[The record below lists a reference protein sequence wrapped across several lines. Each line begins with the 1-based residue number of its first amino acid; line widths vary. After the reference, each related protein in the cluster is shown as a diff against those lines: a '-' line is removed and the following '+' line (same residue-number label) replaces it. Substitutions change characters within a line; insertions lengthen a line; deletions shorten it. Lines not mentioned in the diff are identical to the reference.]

1 MTIDL
6 GRDHAMKKL
15 LPVVAG
21 MALLAAGIATMSP
34 AEAGGARPDGKPQG
48 KAEAAKVP
56 AFKLKDATT
65 GKEVSSAQWD
75 GKVRIIDFWATW
87 CPPCK
92 KEIPDFIELQN
103 EYGPKG
109 LVVIGIAMDR
119 QGASVVAPFVKE
131 WKMNY
136 PVLIGGEEVSQAYG
150 SIMSYPTTFIIDRK
164 GNVVQKYI
172 GFREKAVFE
181 KDIKAL
187 L

>member
-1 MTIDL
+1 
-6 GRDHAMKKL
+6 MKKL

-103 EYGPKG
+103 EYGP
-109 LVVIGIAMDR
+109 
-119 QGASVVAPFVKE
+119 SVVAPFVKE